1 MYRVTIASAILAVTV
16 LTSVSA
22 SANDKEGVYVT
33 VGGTLLSADLD
44 LSGLEAA
51 GQTVDLGEEDADIFM
66 INGRVG
72 YRFND
77 YFAVEGEIGFGT
89 GGDDFDRTIPVDG
102 GALGIID
109 VDANVE
115 LDVDNYYI
123 GFARAIYPV
132 SDQFDIFVRGGFGE
146 ANAEATVVASAFGQ
160 TASASA
166 SEDESGFAYGIGGQY
181 NFTEKDGIRADFTL
195 LDDVDIIS
203 LAYSR
208 RF

>member
-1 MYRVTIASAILAVTV
+1 MYKAMIVSAILAVST

-22 SANDKEGVYVT
+22 LANDKDGIYVT
-33 VGGTLLSADLD
+33 VGATLLSADLD
-44 LSGLEAA
+44 LSNLEAA
-51 GQTVDLGEEDADIFM
+51 GQTVDLGEEDLNVFM

-89 GGDDFDRTIPVDG
+89 GGDDFDRVIPVDG
-102 GALGIID
+102 GALGVINVDSNID
-109 VDANVE
+109 

-132 SDQFDIFVRGGFGE
+132 SDQFDIFVRGGYGE
-146 ANAEATVVASAFGQ
+146 ANAEAAIVATAFGQ
-160 TASASA
+160 TASAEA
-166 SEDESGFAYGIGGQY
+166 SQDESGFAYGIGGQY

-195 LDDVDIIS
+195 LDDVNIIS

>member
-1 MYRVTIASAILAVTV
+1 
-16 LTSVSA
+16 
-22 SANDKEGVYVT
+22 
-33 VGGTLLSADLD
+33 
-44 LSGLEAA
+44 
-51 GQTVDLGEEDADIFM
+51 
-66 INGRVG
+66 
-72 YRFND
+72 
-77 YFAVEGEIGFGT
+77 
-89 GGDDFDRTIPVDG
+89 VDG

-132 SDQFDIFVRGGFGE
+132 SDQFDIFVRGGYGE
-146 ANAEATVVASAFGQ
+146 ANAEAAIVASAFGQ
-160 TASASA
+160 TASAEA
-166 SEDESGFAYGIGGQY
+166 SQDESGFAYGIGGQY